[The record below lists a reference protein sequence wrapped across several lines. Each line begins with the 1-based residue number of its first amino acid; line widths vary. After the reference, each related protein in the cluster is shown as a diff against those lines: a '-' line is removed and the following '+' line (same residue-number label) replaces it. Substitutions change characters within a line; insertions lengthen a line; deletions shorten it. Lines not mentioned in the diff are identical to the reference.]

1 MNRHKHRIKPGHIGG
16 TYETANVV
24 EVEVN
29 SCIENNVSAH
39 SIWHFCNWQLWGRPE
54 DLMAWKGLA
63 GTAGKEEI
71 IDKLHQIGVSRAV
84 ETNRRNGTG
93 TFDPEIQR
101 MGGSVAVKQ
110 RIEADPNYQS
120 RVGKLGGQKCAKGG
134 IGFCG
139 FSYEQRSAQSKRVA
153 SVLYFDPDHPELGH
167 RTATALHRMQTKRGY
182 PNQPENRV
190 KATE

>member
-1 MNRHKHRIKPGHIGG
+1 MSKHKHRIKPGHIGG
-16 TYETANVV
+16 TYETGNVV

-71 IDKLHQIGVSRAV
+71 INKLHQIGVSRGV
-84 ETNRRNGTG
+84 ETNRRNRTG
-93 TFDPEIQR
+93 TFDPNIQR
-101 MGGSVAVKQ
+101 MGGSAVIKQ
-110 RIEADPNYQS
+110 RIEADGNYQS
-120 RVGKLGGQKCAKGG
+120 RVGRLGGQKCAEEG

-190 KATE
+190 KVTE